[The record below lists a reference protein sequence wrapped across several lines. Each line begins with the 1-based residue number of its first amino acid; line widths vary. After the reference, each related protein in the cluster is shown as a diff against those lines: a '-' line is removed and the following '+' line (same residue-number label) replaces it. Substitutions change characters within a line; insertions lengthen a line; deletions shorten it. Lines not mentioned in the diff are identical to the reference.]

1 MTEQFIKSV
10 QAAGGKA
17 VVLPE
22 GADPASF
29 IGEMYPG
36 VELTCNFL
44 PGCKNPDDV
53 ENPAELNG
61 TQVAVVRGV
70 LGVAENGA
78 VWIEKNVRHRALY
91 FISETLVLVLDR
103 NMVVAD
109 MHEAYR
115 ILEGRDYSYGVFI
128 SGPSK
133 TADIEQALVFGAHG
147 ARDLT
152 VVLV

>member
-1 MTEQFIKSV
+1 MIEQFIKSV
-10 QAAGGKA
+10 QAAGGQA
-17 VVLPE
+17 VALPS
-22 GADPASF
+22 GADLASF

-44 PGCKNPDDV
+44 AGCKDPDAV
-53 ENPAELNG
+53 ESPAQLNG
-61 TQVAVVRGV
+61 TRVAVVKGV
-70 LGVAENGA
+70 MGVAENGA

-91 FISETLVLVLDR
+91 FISETLVIVLDKT
-103 NMVVAD
+103 MVVGD
-109 MHEAYR
+109 MHQAYK

-147 ARDLT
+147 ARALT
-152 VVLV
+152 VVLI